1 MTCVALMCD
10 LVNHVACI
18 VLDHVRSRNHD
29 DIMVCCSGCIWFH
42 ANKIAYVRWNQSQK
56 VVIITFQNL
65 YVYCMLKGELVE
77 CLPGGLASSHRSGQ
91 TEASDCYQYIRYPS
105 LYIMHDITRLIQ
117 DVPITMVPMGQDP
130 AGQA

>member
-1 MTCVALMCD
+1 MICVALMCD
-10 LVNHVACI
+10 LVNHVAC
-18 VLDHVRSRNHD
+18 
-29 DIMVCCSGCIWFH
+29 SGCIWLH
-42 ANKIAYVRWNQSQK
+42 ADKIAYVRWNQSQK
-56 VVIITFQNL
+56 VVIIETNISFQNL
-65 YVYCMLKGELVE
+65 YMYCMLKGELVE

-91 TEASDCYQYIRYPS
+91 TEASDCYQYIQYPS